1 MFGTP
6 RPVVS
11 GVPYQVRQVRDHEV
25 LGLEDFLG
33 DTTFVLD
40 MEGEQYR
47 VCGPGIPDGDGVR
60 VYEKDEQ
67 GVGKDIRV
75 WTVRRCS
82 GDVYMAEHFG
92 HVPHPAVPAD
102 LMSPA
107 GPPS

>member
-25 LGLEDFLG
+25 LGLEDFVG

-40 MEGEQYR
+40 LDGDEYR
-47 VCGPGIPDGDGVR
+47 VWGPGVQDGDGVR

-67 GVGKDIRV
+67 GIGKDIRV
-75 WTVRRCS
+75 WTVRRGA
-82 GDVYMAEHFG
+82 GDSYTAEHFG
-92 HVPHPAVPAD
+92 HVPHPASA
-102 LMSPA
+102 S
-107 GPPS
+107 G